1 MGRLGGTFIQ
11 HLTDAYPDWLLFREC
26 DSTSACVDGAI
37 YAIVGAA
44 AVLAGVTQVSLSLCV
59 VMIELT
65 GGLSHLLPVVV
76 AVLSA
81 NMVTNPLGSPSI
93 YDSIVHVNRYPYL
106 DVNIDLD
113 IQKASEFELRAKDI
127 MRTNLHV
134 IKASGSRLVELEE
147 ILESLKF
154 NGFPVV
160 NNLVD
165 KTLVGYLSRT
175 ELIRAVSKARE
186 QSASPASIV
195 SLVQDEITHDNQLIE
210 IAEQG
215 SPKVLNFSK
224 YLDSFVPL
232 VFEDTSVYQ
241 VYRLFCKLGI
251 RYCCVQTD
259 GKLRGVISK
268 KDMIAYLDV
277 SEEIVQN
284 YFV

>member
-1 MGRLGGTFIQ
+1 MSNNQILRSLFTSCQNVVLDGDSDSSRVTQLLCDRKSSGELIGVLSASILNKFLLTLITFGVKVPAGLFIPSLTLGACMGRLGGTFIQ

-134 IKASGSRLVELEE
+134 SNGS
-147 ILESLKF
+147 K
-154 NGFPVV
+154 
-160 NNLVD
+160 
-165 KTLVGYLSRT
+165 
-175 ELIRAVSKARE
+175 
-186 QSASPASIV
+186 
-195 SLVQDEITHDNQLIE
+195 IT
-210 IAEQG
+210 
-215 SPKVLNFSK
+215 V
-224 YLDSFVPL
+224 
-232 VFEDTSVYQ
+232 
-241 VYRLFCKLGI
+241 
-251 RYCCVQTD
+251 
-259 GKLRGVISK
+259 
-268 KDMIAYLDV
+268 
-277 SEEIVQN
+277 
-284 YFV
+284 